1 MRRALFAL
9 LLACAAASAAAQDPA
24 VAPSEAERLLFLQEH
39 LANVSRPRVLRFRY
53 EEDAPGK
60 ARVSDAAVFTL
71 RMREGGPC
79 CDVHGEYLSGAM
91 AVNLPDFTAA
101 RANPVVLYFLEGE
114 VRRLERSTGGQAA
127 HFRRQ
132 LRIALAETAAVSDS
146 SIQWDAQARPARTV
160 RVVPFARDPF
170 RARFADQ
177 ADIEYAFVL
186 SDAVPGGVYQMS
198 ATLPGAGAPRARRTL
213 TLEEDKR

>member
-1 MRRALFAL
+1 MGRALLAL
-9 LLACAAASAAAQDPA
+9 LLACASLPAAAQGN
-24 VAPSEAERLLFLQEH
+24 APSEAERLMFLQEH
-39 LANVSRPRVLRFRY
+39 LGNVAQPRVLRFRY

-60 ARVSDAAVFTL
+60 PRVSDAAVFTL
-71 RMREGGPC
+71 KMREGGLC

-91 AVNLPDFTAA
+91 VVTLPDFTAA
-101 RANPVVLYFLEGE
+101 RANPVLLYFLEGE

-132 LRIALAETAAVSDS
+132 IRTALADAATVTDS
-146 SIQWDAQARPARTV
+146 SITWGAQAQPARTV
-160 RVVPFARDPF
+160 RVVPFAKDPY
-170 RARFADQ
+170 RARFAEQ

-198 ATLPGAGAPRARRTL
+198 ATLPGAGAPRGRRTL